1 MLYCSWGHICL
12 QRVSVQRR
20 DTEGVC
26 VVLTSET
33 KVMVKDYRSLV
44 NDLLGSANFT
54 AVVKNPHQRPHLK
67 SGVSGLLLL
76 HH

>member
-1 MLYCSWGHICL
+1 M
-12 QRVSVQRR
+12 
-20 DTEGVC
+20 
-26 VVLTSET
+26 VLTSET
-33 KVMVKDYRSLV
+33 KAMVKDYRSLV

>member
-1 MLYCSWGHICL
+1 MY
-12 QRVSVQRR
+12 R

-26 VVLTSET
+26 VVLTSKT